1 MNAHKLPGKGDKL
14 YLMNREVVVTQ
25 VYPLFGLAT
34 VRYLEDTKEFC
45 VDACALSN
53 EPDYTNSIPLR
64 LFVESR

>member
-1 MNAHKLPGKGDKL
+1 MNAHKLPNKGDRL
-14 YLMNREVVVTQ
+14 YLMNREVVVIK
-25 VYPLFGLAT
+25 VYSLFGLVS

-53 EPDYTNSIPLR
+53 EPDYTNSISLR